1 MCPCVLQTAKPLI
14 LRSILYNITLTPVV
28 LRRSIR
34 LKEEF
39 VVIGLKPMTF
49 RWWLHILAT
58 TGPPPLNYLEPKW
71 VPAMPMTCLR
81 FAWPIPNIGSFYSTG
96 SSDGKPDHGDG
107 KLHQSRHLPLRQLR
121 PLLRRAAR
129 KVRPGNPAAV
139 GGKDISSKRTSMRQ
153 LTEGDAQ
160 LTAAGPLGAC
170 TKENN

>member
-1 MCPCVLQTAKPLI
+1 MKQ
-14 LRSILYNITLTPVV
+14 
-28 LRRSIR
+28 
-34 LKEEF
+34 
-39 VVIGLKPMTF
+39 
-49 RWWLHILAT
+49 HILAT

-71 VPAMPMTCLR
+71 VPTKPMTCLR
-81 FAWPIPNIGSFYSTG
+81 FTWPIPNIGSFYSTG

-170 TKENN
+170 TNNKLGILFLLKRRTIKEIFIKYYNKWGLHSTEVAYLLLTQQLRVQF